1 MESNEHDEQD
11 AGTIDEVPIP
21 VVMETG
27 IDTRP
32 LEMKFPVSSGLHH
45 MDESVE
51 TPNEVGVVYDL
62 LK

>member
-1 MESNEHDEQD
+1 METNEQEAGAVDEMP
-11 AGTIDEVPIP
+11 TP

-32 LEMKFPVSSGLHH
+32 LEVKFPVSSGLHH
-45 MDESVE
+45 MDKSVE

-62 LK
+62 P